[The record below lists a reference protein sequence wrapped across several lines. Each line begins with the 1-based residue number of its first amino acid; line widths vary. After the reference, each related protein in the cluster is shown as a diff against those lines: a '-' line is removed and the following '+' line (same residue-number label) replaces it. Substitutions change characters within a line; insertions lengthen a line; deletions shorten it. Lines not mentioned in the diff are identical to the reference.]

1 MILCCRC
8 NIKMAD
14 QNPAAPPKTA
24 RKRFVGSSRKVDA
37 IAKSVGAAGS
47 TTSIE
52 DGANAIVQMQAS
64 KPSAAPKVKLNA
76 IPDEILNNAVLNE
89 AIKALPANYNFEIHK
104 TVHQIQKFSAKRVAL
119 QFPEG
124 LQMFACIISDILEQF
139 TGVDT
144 VVMGDVTYGACCVDD
159 FTARALG
166 CDFLVHYGHSCL
178 IPVDVT
184 TIKTLYVFVDI
195 QFDVAHFVNILTHNL
210 PTGSRLA
217 LVATIQF
224 VGSLHLAKRQLEPFF
239 SVCVPQTK
247 PLSPG
252 EILGCTSPKLSSDID
267 HVVYLGDGKFHL
279 ESILIHN
286 PDLPAYRYDPYSSTL
301 TRERYD
307 HVEMRRARRDAIT
320 TAQRATKWGV
330 ILGTLGR
337 QGSPDILTWLRAQLT
352 ARGIPHVVVCMS
364 EIFPARLNEWKD
376 VGAWVQVA
384 CPPLSIDWGRFFDV
398 PLLSPYEAAVV
409 VNSAEWMEV
418 LPMDFYAREDASGP
432 WGVNWHRRRPARPAG
447 AARVGGGAKRGKAAV
462 GAVPAP
468 PSACCGSAAKKGQ
481 SGACCRGSAPGSS
494 GCGKEGSDVS
504 ANGCCTAPSA
514 KAPSSA

>member
-1 MILCCRC
+1 MT
-8 NIKMAD
+8 D
-14 QNPAAPPKTA
+14 PNPAAPPKTA

-37 IAKSVGAAGS
+37 IAKSVGGAGS
-47 TTSIE
+47 TTPIE

-76 IPDEILNNAVLNE
+76 IPDEILNNPVLNE
-89 AIKALPANYNFEIHK
+89 AIEALPPNYNFEIHK

-159 FTARALG
+159 FTARALE

-195 QFDVAHFVNILTHNL
+195 QFDVAHFVTILTHNL
-210 PTGSRLA
+210 PPGSRLA

-239 SVCVPQTK
+239 SVHVPQTK

-252 EILGCTSPKLSSDID
+252 EILGCTSPKLPADID
-267 HVVYLGDGKFHL
+267 SVVYLGDGKFHL

-307 HVEMRRARRDAIT
+307 HAEMRRARHDAIT
-320 TAQRATKWGV
+320 TASRARKWGV

-337 QGSPDILTWLRAQLT
+337 QGSPDILHWLRAQLT

-384 CPPLSIDWGRFFDV
+384 CPRLSIDWGRFFDV

-409 VNSAEWMEV
+409 VKSAEWNEV
-418 LPMDFYAREDASGP
+418 YPMDFYAREEASGP
-432 WGVNWHRRRPARPAG
+432 WGVNWHRRRPARAAAG
-447 AARVGGGAKRGKAAV
+447 GARAGAKRGKPTAS
-462 GAVPAP
+462 
-468 PSACCGSAAKKGQ
+468 SACCGGGSAAVKGGE
-481 SGACCRGSAPGSS
+481 SGACCRGSAPGS
-494 GCGKEGSDVS
+494 CKEGGDAS
-504 ANGCCTAPSA
+504 ATGCCSSSST
-514 KAPSSA
+514 KAPATS